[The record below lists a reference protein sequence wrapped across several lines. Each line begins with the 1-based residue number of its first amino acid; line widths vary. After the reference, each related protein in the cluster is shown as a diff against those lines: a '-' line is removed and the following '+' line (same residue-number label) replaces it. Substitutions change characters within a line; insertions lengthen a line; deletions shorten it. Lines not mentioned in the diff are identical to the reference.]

1 MNATQALRGAERV
14 ADWPR
19 ISATVRADGT
29 GTITING
36 TGRTCAAAGV
46 NELRTGMIARC
57 VAIAN
62 RLHRPVR
69 VTVTDVAQT
78 WTLAVRPEGIV
89 QAVSDAGLIP
99 PADGLSV
106 HEGRC
111 RRCRRLQAVTSTT
124 CPQCGVDEPHRVE
137 ADPIAAEAI
146 VPDASAVDEL
156 DLTRTYLGIM
166 QKRFAHQFEVEYDL
180 DDAAMECLIP
190 KLSLQPLVE
199 NALLHGILYCEKPEK
214 RLVIRAWRSSRAF
227 GVEIEDNGSGMTPE
241 TAQRLTELDIH
252 TSKSYGVANVH
263 KRLDI
268 FGQGKCKFYISSR
281 EGVGTCVMI
290 ELPVQTQNNH

>member
-1 MNATQALRGAERV
+1 ME
-14 ADWPR
+14 
-19 ISATVRADGT
+19 
-29 GTITING
+29 
-36 TGRTCAAAGV
+36 RTCAAAGV

-156 DLTRTYLGIM
+156 DLTRARPLTTTPKPRATLRLTFSSQSPVDVAENVALGRNPEAVGGRRPIQVRSPQRM
-166 QKRFAHQFEVEYDL
+166 LSRTHVLVDVDEHGRILVTDHGSDL
-180 DDAAMECLIP
+180 QALLPTVQVTLPEKQPP
-190 KLSLQPLVE
+190 KLL
-199 NALLHGILYCEKPEK
+199 PEK
-214 RLVIRAWRSSRAF
+214 LGRPVTSRPGENIYTRVSSVLESLLNAA
-227 GVEIEDNGSGMTPE
+227 ENI
-241 TAQRLTELDIH
+241 
-252 TSKSYGVANVH
+252 KS
-263 KRLDI
+263 
-268 FGQGKCKFYISSR
+268 
-281 EGVGTCVMI
+281 
-290 ELPVQTQNNH
+290 

>member
-156 DLTRTYLGIM
+156 DLTRARPLTTTPEPRATLRLTFSSQSPVDVAENVALGRNPEAVGGRRPIQVRSPQRM
-166 QKRFAHQFEVEYDL
+166 
-180 DDAAMECLIP
+180 
-190 KLSLQPLVE
+190 LSRTHVLVDVDE
-199 NALLHGILYCEKPEK
+199 HGRIL
-214 RLVIRAWRSSRAF
+214 VT
-227 GVEIEDNGSGMTPE
+227 DHGSGNGTESQTNPP
-241 TAQRLTELDIH
+241 RLFEAHVPYVLAPGTTL
-252 TSKSYGVANVH
+252 
-263 KRLDI
+263 RLGDVI
-268 FGQGKCKFYISSR
+268 CRIDL
-281 EGVGTCVMI
+281 V
-290 ELPVQTQNNH
+290 

>member
-1 MNATQALRGAERV
+1 MNATQALRNAERV

-29 GTITING
+29 GSLTING
-36 TGRTCAAAGV
+36 TERTCAASGV

-69 VTVTDVAQT
+69 VTVTEVAQT

-89 QAVSDAGLIP
+89 QAVTDAGLIP

-106 HEGRC
+106 HEGPC

-124 CPQCGVDEPHRVE
+124 CPQCGVEEPHRVE

-156 DLTRTYLGIM
+156 DLTRA
-166 QKRFAHQFEVEYDL
+166 RPA
-180 DDAAMECLIP
+180 P
-190 KLSLQPLVE
+190 
-199 NALLHGILYCEKPEK
+199 
-214 RLVIRAWRSSRAF
+214 
-227 GVEIEDNGSGMTPE
+227 MTPE
-241 TAQRLTELDIH
+241 PRATLRLTFSSQGAVDVAENVALGRNPEAVGGRRPIQVRSPQRMLSRTHVLVDIDEH
-252 TSKSYGVANVH
+252 GRILVTDHGSGNGTESQTNPP
-263 KRLDI
+263 RL
-268 FGQGKCKFYISSR
+268 FEAHVPY
-281 EGVGTCVMI
+281 VLAPGTTLRLGDVTCRIDLV
-290 ELPVQTQNNH
+290 

>member
-14 ADWPR
+14 AEWPR
-19 ISATVRADGT
+19 INATVRADGT

-156 DLTRTYLGIM
+156 DLTRARPLTTTPEPRATLRLTFSSQSPVDVAENVALGRNPEAVGGRRPIQVRSPQRM
-166 QKRFAHQFEVEYDL
+166 
-180 DDAAMECLIP
+180 
-190 KLSLQPLVE
+190 LSRTHVLVDVDE
-199 NALLHGILYCEKPEK
+199 HGRIL
-214 RLVIRAWRSSRAF
+214 VT
-227 GVEIEDNGSGMTPE
+227 DHGSGNGTESQTNPP
-241 TAQRLTELDIH
+241 RLFEAHVPYVLAPGTTL
-252 TSKSYGVANVH
+252 
-263 KRLDI
+263 RLGDVI
-268 FGQGKCKFYISSR
+268 CRIDL
-281 EGVGTCVMI
+281 V
-290 ELPVQTQNNH
+290 